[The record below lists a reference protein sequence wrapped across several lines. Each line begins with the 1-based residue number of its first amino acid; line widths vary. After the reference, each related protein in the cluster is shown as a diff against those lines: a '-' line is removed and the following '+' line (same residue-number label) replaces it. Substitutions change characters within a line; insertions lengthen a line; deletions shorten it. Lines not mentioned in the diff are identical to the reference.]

1 MLFKKPFF
9 MLAKDQ
15 ALVWACN
22 KKKIQNI
29 YAAVSKIFS
38 DQDTQ

>member
-1 MLFKKPFF
+1 MKACCLKN
-9 MLAKDQ
+9 LSSCQDQ

-38 DQDTQ
+38 D